1 MVDLQAAVICRAAS
15 HVDKYGQCKCVED
28 ALSSIMTDAIQHCL
42 GKEVSSTTGFLG
54 SCRCVEIFLLN
65 TNSFRVIVECFLT
78 V

>member
-42 GKEVSSTTGFLG
+42 GKEVSSTTGL
-54 SCRCVEIFLLN
+54 
-65 TNSFRVIVECFLT
+65 
-78 V
+78 